1 LDKARLH
8 EGLLKSRT
16 RALPA
21 KRTAP
26 KIVSAAR
33 PKLARAVVMWGTGLG
48 FARGKTGKD
57 FSANKLALAQNI
69 RPAIAVDLSVST
81 FSDGT
86 DPDRR

>member
-8 EGLLKSRT
+8 EGSLQSRI

-21 KRTAP
+21 KRAAP
-26 KIVSAAR
+26 KIVSARA
-33 PKLARAVVMWGTGLG
+33 PKLARALTMWGTGFG

-57 FSANKLALAQNI
+57 FSANKLAPAQNI
-69 RPAIAVDLSVST
+69 CRAIAVDVSVST

-86 DPDRR
+86 DFDRR